1 MKNLAIT
8 IFVAL
13 LITIVGLKFVSFQV
27 RETESALVTRFGQ
40 PVRQIKEP
48 GLHFKWP
55 DPIERKQKFDSRKR
69 VFEAEMGET
78 TTKGA
83 QPIIVKTY
91 VVWKID
97 EPLEFSKSIET
108 VDEAQTKLRSQIND
122 TQNKVVGRYLFSEFV
137 NSDPAKIKIEQI
149 QQEMLTDLQESI
161 PGDYGIQIVD
171 IGIKQLKISAEVSKD
186 VFERMKAERASE
198 TARIV
203 VRGQTQGAKII
214 TGAERKRTE
223 LLAAAE
229 ARATVIRAQGDAEA
243 ARHYKRMEEEPE
255 FAMFLRKVEALKK
268 ILEERSTYVVPTD
281 NEPFDLLKGMPDIG
295 VKK

>member
-13 LITIVGLKFVSFQV
+13 LIIIVGLKFVSFQV

-48 GLHFKWP
+48 GLYFKWP

-69 VFEAEMGET
+69 VFEAELGET

-97 EPLEFSKSIET
+97 EPLAFSKSIET

-122 TQNKVVGRYLFSEFV
+122 TQNKVVGSYLFSEFV

-171 IGIKQLKISAEVSKD
+171 VGIKQLKISAEVSKD

-203 VRGQTQGAKII
+203 ARGQTQGAKII
-214 TGAERKRTE
+214 TDAKRKRTE

-243 ARHYKRMEEEPE
+243 AKFYKRMEEEPE
-255 FAMFLRKVEALKK
+255 FAMFLRKIEALKK
-268 ILEERSTYVVPTD
+268 ILEQRATYVVPTD
-281 NEPFDLLKGMPDIG
+281 NEPFDLLKSMPDIG
-295 VKK
+295 PRK